1 MNSKIQYYKLCSSIV
16 QYQLFFLQIIFLQ
29 QSYFKIVRRH
39 FTIVVQLETKNS
51 LVRVYKYYILFYILR
66 LSILHTYLKEENYL
80 LINGQRGRQACRL
93 LLVKYTKKEK
103 KYFCTLKIEM
113 QVPKKLY
120 QYIRNLLL
128 LPLFLEDI
136 SNRNLELHQ
145 QHLHLP

>member
-1 MNSKIQYYKLCSSIV
+1 MQQYSK
-16 QYQLFFLQIIFLQ
+16 LFFLQIIFLQ

-51 LVRVYKYYILFYILR
+51 LVRVYYKHYILFYILR
-66 LSILHTYLKEENYL
+66 LSIHTYLKEENYL

-93 LLVKYTKKEK
+93 FLMKYTKKEK

-113 QVPKKLY
+113 QVPKIMY

>member
-1 MNSKIQYYKLCSSIV
+1 MNSKVCSQDTIFPLKITFLLTKLFQNCPTSFYNCCLVGDQKFHCSGVSTMYYFIYYDLV
-16 QYQLFFLQIIFLQ
+16 HT
-29 QSYFKIVRRH
+29 H
-39 FTIVVQLETKNS
+39 F
-51 LVRVYKYYILFYILR
+51 
-66 LSILHTYLKEENYL
+66 KEENYL